1 MNLVSGLSMQ
11 LIYGIQYFFVF
22 EMLRVRN
29 KLESNDLEAHLRAN
43 KALTIKKVLVF
54 SSYLLVYVG
63 ISLSYFV
70 IKAYAP
76 EIISENTSLFDS
88 LWIVRASYKLVV
100 DLYLMNAFLST
111 FRYLVKLKTEEEEL
125 TAYNKRVIVGT
136 IVLLFLQLTQTLIS
150 VTC

>member
-1 MNLVSGLSMQ
+1 MQ

-125 TAYNKRVIVGT
+125 TPYNKRVIVGT